1 MSNRVN
7 SLIVLIQTLL
17 DIDLEKEKATSFD
30 EKWTATTLLDKY
42 RLFFLHR
49 REHYEW
55 TTIYPRI

>member
-30 EKWTATTLLDKY
+30 EKWTAPSILDMRQSHFEAASKASGLIPS
-42 RLFFLHR
+42 RC
-49 REHYEW
+49 E
-55 TTIYPRI
+55 

>member
-30 EKWTATTLLDKY
+30 EKCIGSLMETSD
-42 RLFFLHR
+42 LH
-49 REHYEW
+49 YLV
-55 TTIYPRI
+55 

>member
-30 EKWTATTLLDKY
+30 EKY
-42 RLFFLHR
+42 RILIKLR
-49 REHYEW
+49 
-55 TTIYPRI
+55 